1 MSHSVD
7 IAGLA
12 NLMQEAAVKEI
23 LPRFR
28 NLGADDVRM
37 KSEAIDLVTEGDEA
51 AERLIKAR
59 IEEVAPGALFIG
71 EESVAADPALLD
83 KLAGADLAVVV
94 DPIDGTFNFAVGL
107 PLFGVMASVVAK
119 GETVAGIIYDPLG
132 NDWVIA
138 EKGSGAWMCR
148 PDGSQERLSVTAGAP
163 LEAMVGVASTGFYQ
177 QEARREVMANMAK
190 VRLATSYR
198 CAAHEYRIFAA
209 GHLHFL
215 MYQKLMPWDHLAGTL
230 IAQEAGAYAARFD
243 GSPYLPAH
251 LDGGLLL
258 ATDKD
263 SWETL
268 RREVFTV

>member
-12 NLMQEAAVKEI
+12 NLLQEAAVKEI

-28 NLGADDVRM
+28 NLDAGDVRM

-51 AERLIKAR
+51 AERLIKSR
-59 IEEVAPGALFIG
+59 IEEVAPGALFVG
-71 EESVAADPALLD
+71 EESVAADPTLLD
-83 KLAGADLAVVV
+83 KLNEADLAVVV
-94 DPIDGTFNFAVGL
+94 DPIDGTFNFAAGL

-148 PDGSQERLSVTAGAP
+148 PDGSQERMSVTAGVP
-163 LEAMVGVASTGFYQ
+163 LETMVGGASTGFYQ
-177 QEARREVMANMAK
+177 QEARREVMANLAK
-190 VRLATSYR
+190 VRMATSYR

-230 IAQEAGAYAARFD
+230 ISQEAGAYAARFD

-251 LDGGLLL
+251 LNGGLLL
-258 ATDKD
+258 ATDKE

>member
-7 IAGLA
+7 IAALA
-12 NLMQEAAVKEI
+12 NLLQEAAVKEI

-28 NLGADDVRM
+28 NLGAGDVRM

-59 IEEVAPGALFIG
+59 MDEIAPGAVFIG

-83 KLAGADLAVVV
+83 KLADADLAVVV
-94 DPIDGTFNFAVGL
+94 DPIDGTFNFAAGL
-107 PLFGVMASVVAK
+107 PLFGVMASVVSK

-148 PDGSQERLSVTAGAP
+148 PDGSQERMSVTAGVP
-163 LEAMVGVASTGFYQ
+163 LESMVGGASTGFYKQ
-177 QEARREVMANMAK
+177 DARREVMANMAK
-190 VRLATSYR
+190 VRIATSYR
-198 CAAHEYRIFAA
+198 CAAHEYRILA
-209 GHLHFL
+209 GGYIHFL

-251 LDGGLLL
+251 LNGGLLL